1 MASIIN
7 STSESQVEETLKD
20 LYSNITWIGELDI
33 DRQEYDQLV
42 RMLQRT
48 ARWQY
53 PYMTLTAMVF
63 TVRYAEY
70 AEDESPNFWGKYARM
85 VWQTEADQT
94 FQDEERKRFRRM
106 RGDLSDR
113 FGLHFLTKAQSTQDV
128 VGSIY
133 LHAIL
138 PSYLKDDFA
147 QWLVGW
153 FQGDV
158 NWRRLADMPLADVQA
173 QWTNG
178 SISLVGISRRLRRFV
193 ESAESAPTAARL
205 VQTMAIAATEYLQG
219 EDSLRVK
226 EMLSPIERDLWGELV
241 KVVEPLRQQ
250 QSSRDKRRV
259 KTLNLRFAWHLE
271 QNCFGILVKNWI
283 VSTETAPD
291 RLVWASTAEQL
302 NTYKHF
308 APVIPWQTA
317 SGWEVDSVFV
327 RLGQLSGAIGLVDQ
341 DDNVLESH
349 PLPHLPNDLLL
360 YFRLDKD
367 ETLALLTPLDRISD
381 GDYIIVSRESC
392 AYEIKKS
399 DGTELTAQDTLA
411 IPTPLQDAKY
421 NSAQRYTIK
430 LPVNILQVTSSS
442 EDQIY
447 VHNKRGVISAV
458 LEGQPLLPASN
469 LNVYYDAPK
478 LRLVN
483 VRGIQSDV
491 ERLRLRVLT
500 NDQVIVDQYLRDLT
514 YYLDEDDLLIDLQSL
529 NLTSARVYEIRLQRS
544 FALALDEPLTFFIA
558 PTHVRFQCEDPK
570 GYYSY
575 TRPFKLM
582 LYDCSGCEVVAP
594 HATITNESEA
604 TKVVWSN
611 PLVPCEMQLQW
622 DQTKVTLQFDVHWR
636 HVWVEP
642 ENKRLTL
649 SDLKDTYLM
658 AIGQRNDRYR
668 IHVGQLEQRSL
679 KLNATGEYRR
689 LIAGDPIHDMIRE
702 CSSLQVPVYAEDGQ
716 TKWDLFTV
724 SFYEDS
730 ELSVAAQQA
739 RRSLKHLKRRG
750 QAHPQPSEVVP
761 LLALPREYLDDVPPI
776 LPDKLAHPFEM
787 LKEVERQLPTL
798 SHKLVPRLELT
809 LHFGEQCAVTAN
821 LDKAP
826 TTQFESEGEVMFVRD
841 KQVTRRIS
849 AKFRAIAKGFL
860 EVRFKPER
868 DSLLE
873 CSICKA
879 VFLNHTTQ
887 RVLHTHGQGLKAPE
901 QRPLKDN
908 QPVVAQV
915 KRLPKVLD
923 QWQLDFSDEYYCS
936 RTLEHI
942 RIRDTASMPQS
953 WTCLTLD
960 HVKAATCQMKSTKL
974 SELFDQIKPIY
985 VYGVAQ
991 RLIET
996 LTCLTDS
1003 YLPAQPLLRV
1013 LNFPKMNDGDKFAC
1027 ALVVCGILYRAASRN
1042 QPELTNLLEENDKI
1056 VHQFLVNVFPLAP
1069 FMVGWA
1075 WAWAELYM
1083 LYYDFVPT
1091 R

>member
-1 MASIIN
+1 
-7 STSESQVEETLKD
+7 
-20 LYSNITWIGELDI
+20 
-33 DRQEYDQLV
+33 
-42 RMLQRT
+42 
-48 ARWQY
+48 
-53 PYMTLTAMVF
+53 MTLTAMVF

-70 AEDESPNFWGKYARM
+70 AENESPNFWGKYARM

-94 FQDEERKRFRRM
+94 FQNEERRCFRRM
-106 RGDLSDR
+106 RNDLIDR
-113 FGLHFLTKAQSTQDV
+113 SGLLFLTQAESKQDV

-138 PSYLKDDFA
+138 PSYLQDDFA
-147 QWLVGW
+147 RWLVGW
-153 FQGDV
+153 FRQDT
-158 NWRRLADMPLADVQA
+158 NWQQLAYIPLADVQA

-178 SISLVGISRRLRRFV
+178 SVSLVGISKRLKRFL

-205 VQTMAIAATEYLQG
+205 VQTMAIAANEYLQG
-219 EDSLRVK
+219 DESLSDPLSDSLRVK
-226 EMLSPIERDLWGELV
+226 EMLSPIERDLWDELV

-250 QSSRDKRRV
+250 QSSRDRRRV

-283 VSTETAPD
+283 VSTKAAPD

-302 NTYKHF
+302 DTYEHF
-308 APVIPWQTA
+308 VTVTPWQTA
-317 SGWEVDSVFV
+317 SGLEVDSAFV
-327 RLGQLSGAIGLVDQ
+327 RVGQLSGAIGLVDQ

-349 PLPHLPNDLLL
+349 PLPPLPNDLLL

-381 GDYIIVSRESC
+381 GDYVIVSRESC
-392 AYEIKKS
+392 TYEIKKS

-430 LPVNILQVTSSS
+430 LPVNILQVTNSS

-447 VHNKRGVISAV
+447 VRNKRGVISAV

-500 NDQVIVDQYLRDLT
+500 NDQVVVDQYLRDLT
-514 YYLDEDDLLIDLQSL
+514 YYLDEDDLLIDLRSL
-529 NLTSARVYEIRLQRS
+529 NLTSARVYEIRLQRN
-544 FALALDEPLTFFIA
+544 FALTLDEPLTFFLA

-582 LYDCSGCEVVAP
+582 LYGCSDCEVIAP
-594 HATITNESEA
+594 HATITNDPEA

-611 PLVPCEMQLQW
+611 PLMPCEMQLRW
-622 DQTKVTLQFDVHWR
+622 DQATVTLQFNVHWR

-642 ENKRLTL
+642 ENKHLTI
-649 SDLKDTYLM
+649 SDLNKTYLM

-668 IHVGQLEQRSL
+668 IHVGQLEPRSL
-679 KLNATGEYRR
+679 KLNASGEYRQ
-689 LIAGDPIHDMIRE
+689 LIADDPIYDMIRE
-702 CSSLQVPVYAEDGQ
+702 CASLRVPVYAEDGQ

-724 SFYEDS
+724 SFYEDD
-730 ELSVAAQQA
+730 ELSAAAQQA
-739 RRSLKHLKRRG
+739 RRSLQHLRRRG
-750 QAHPQPSEVVP
+750 QAHLQTSSVVS
-761 LLALPREYLDDVPPI
+761 LLALPREYLDDVLPI
-776 LPDKLAHPFEM
+776 LPTELANPFEM
-787 LKEVERQLPTL
+787 LKEVERRLPHF
-798 SHKLVPRLELT
+798 SHELVPRLELT
-809 LHFGEQCAVTAN
+809 LHFGEQCAVTAK

-841 KQVTRRIS
+841 KLVTRSIR
-849 AKFRAIAKGFL
+849 ATFRTIDKGIL

-879 VFLNHTTQ
+879 VFLDHTTQ
-887 RVLHTHGQGLKAPE
+887 RLHHAHGQGLKAPKP
-901 QRPLKDN
+901 RPLNND
-908 QPVVAQV
+908 QPVVARV
-915 KRLPKVLD
+915 KTLPQVLD
-923 QWQLDFSDEYYCS
+923 QWQLDFSDEYYCRS
-936 RTLEHI
+936 ALENV
-942 RIRDTASMPQS
+942 RIRDTASKPQS

-960 HVKAATCQMKSTKL
+960 HVRAATRQMKPKIKELTESHLTPNRIKL
-974 SELFDQIKPIY
+974 IL
-985 VYGVAQ
+985 GVVET
-991 RLIET
+991 LINT
-996 LTCLTDS
+996 LTCLEDS
-1003 YLPAQPLLRV
+1003 YLPARPLLSI
-1013 LNFPKMNDGDKFAC
+1013 LNFLEKHGEDRLDKFAY
-1027 ALVVCGILYRAASRN
+1027 ALVACGILYRAASRN
-1042 QPELTNLLEENDKI
+1042 QPELTNLLEENNEI

-1083 LYYDFVPT
+1083 LYYDFVPQK